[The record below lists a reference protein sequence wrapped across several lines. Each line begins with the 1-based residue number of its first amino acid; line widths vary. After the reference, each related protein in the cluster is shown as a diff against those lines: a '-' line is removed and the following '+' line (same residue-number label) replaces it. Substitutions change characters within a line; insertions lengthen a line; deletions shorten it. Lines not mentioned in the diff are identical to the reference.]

1 MNLRRLKHT
10 ILRLSPEEKMVGV
23 GALLVIFGCFMP
35 WYSVVLN
42 FDKKNLTETGF
53 GGDLGVIGF
62 IIFLMSIIAM
72 LVLVGEHLHIRLPQ
86 FGYSKEQCL
95 FFLMGQSAFLA
106 LLTIAIYTKR
116 SLDFTDAEL
125 RFGIYMAL
133 IGAFLGAFAA
143 FAQLQKFKTKEV
155 ERFFDHGNTAEE
167 DEADNPDMN
176 DVSESRGRSATLEIE
191 EEITMEDPEDEK
203 QLFEEEAEEIAELEP
218 ETTETAEYIAEDDL
232 LEGIEEV
239 DKNDSSSDQGD
250 FFAREAGIDDSEKK
264 NSKDSDKKGLSMNFY
279 ED

>member
-1 MNLRRLKHT
+1 MNLRRIKHT

-23 GALLVIFGCFMP
+23 GGLLVIFGCFMP

-42 FDKKNLTETGF
+42 FDKKNLTQTGF

-62 IIFLMSIIAM
+62 IVFLMVIIAL

-95 FFLMGQSAFLA
+95 FFLMGQSAFLV
-106 LLTIAIYTKR
+106 LLAIAVYTKR

-125 RFGIYMAL
+125 RFGMYMSL

-155 ERFFDHGNTAEE
+155 ERFFDHPNSSAEDDAEE
-167 DEADNPDMN
+167 E
-176 DVSESRGRSATLEIE
+176 VETQYESPRRSSRVKIE
-191 EEITMEDPEDEK
+191 EEVIAEPEEEN
-203 QLFEEEAEEIAELEP
+203 QLFEEETEELAELELD
-218 ETTETAEYIAEDDL
+218 ESDNDKDSAEDDL
-232 LEGIEEV
+232 LGGFGEEE
-239 DKNDSSSDQGD
+239 DGASNQGG
-250 FFAREAGIDDSEKK
+250 FFTKEAGIHEEEKEA
-264 NSKDSDKKGLSMNFY
+264 SKGSDKKGLPMNFY